1 MTSIG
6 AGTSTNA
13 RVFDN
18 RLAGTELD
26 RILGPIALLRRTYR
40 HEERPCPACGKL
52 YTGGQWIVP
61 AVGPNLLETCSLHDL
76 RLHLRAGTVHETLAL
91 DFRGEGVRG
100 ACAAGR
106 ASFFGMSRR
115 LCSREART

>member
-18 RLAGTELD
+18 RLARHGARQDSRAYSPFTSSLSTRGAFPARLASSTPAAGGSCQRSAPESCW
-26 RILGPIALLRRTYR
+26 RPALRMISGCVS
-40 HEERPCPACGKL
+40 EPA
-52 YTGGQWIVP
+52 
-61 AVGPNLLETCSLHDL
+61 
-76 RLHLRAGTVHETLAL
+76 VHETLAL

-100 ACAAGR
+100 ASAAGR